1 MHVTEHRQ
9 QSTKQEINI
18 AGSKEQAINRCRTSW
33 VPQLPS
39 TESDYQPPALSIV
52 QPSALSTV
60 QPSALSTVQ
69 PSALSTVQ
77 PSALSTVV
85 SLLPFCTK
93 QVSQHTC
100 NA

>member
-60 QPSALSTVQ
+60 QPSALSTV
-69 PSALSTVQ
+69 
-77 PSALSTVV
+77 V